1 MSQIRILPPEIVN
14 RIAAGEV
21 IERPAA
27 VVKELVENSID
38 AGATEISVEVEEG
51 GCRRIRV
58 RDNGAGIAAED
69 LPLAFRSHATS
80 KLALEDR
87 PGPAGEGGGT
97 AGPTALP
104 DLFGIGTLGF
114 RGEALAS
121 IASVAE
127 VEAISRAPG
136 AEHAH
141 AYRLRGTQAVGEQ
154 ARGEGPEPVAGP
166 PGTSIDVR
174 NLFFNTPGRRKFL
187 RAPSTELSHV
197 LEQVVRLALG
207 FPGIRFT
214 LSSQGKRLLE
224 CPATSSLRERLAAV
238 VGRERAGELV
248 EVREPD
254 GSRITVR
261 GFVGPPNLHRPDT
274 RGQQFFVDGRWVRD
288 RVLSHALN
296 DAYQGFQIP
305 GQKPLA
311 YLFVEVPAGTVDV
324 NVHPTKSEVRFLDSS
339 AVHRAVHAAVRGAL
353 DRSKTQPDA
362 PTCDR
367 PIADCGLRIADW
379 KERAPESV
387 GRPPIFSSVPE
398 ESEEPRQR
406 VREATA
412 DFFDSRRTTFSKN
425 DAPPFQIKTTD
436 SSPTSVNPQSAI
448 RNPQSP
454 PIQLLDRYIL
464 LEEEDG
470 LLLYDQHALH
480 EKVLY
485 EKILVQLRAG
495 DMPRQKLLIPEVVEL
510 PVELVP
516 LMEQVA
522 ERLGPLGFELEPFG
536 PREMA
541 VHAVPALL
549 DRSPAAPVVLE
560 AARWLHEGGQT
571 AVASEG
577 AGGSDPIAAET
588 RRLAQMVACKQAVK
602 AGMRLEEEEI
612 RALLRGAGAAVDPR
626 FCPHGRP
633 TSVRISRG
641 ELDRRFERK

>member
-21 IERPAA
+21 IERPSA

-38 AGATEISVEVEEG
+38 AGATEVSVEVEEG

-58 RDNGAGIAAED
+58 RDNGAGIAPED

-80 KLALEDR
+80 KLALGDR
-87 PGPAGEGGGT
+87 PGDAGAA
-97 AGPTALP
+97 AGASALP

-127 VEAISRAPG
+127 VEATSRTPG

-141 AYRLRGTQAVGEQ
+141 AYRLRGTQAVGEE
-154 ARGEGPEPVAGP
+154 ARGEGPEPVAAP

-214 LSSQGKRLLE
+214 LSSQGKRLLD
-224 CPATSSLRERLAAV
+224 CPATASLRERLQAV
-238 VGRERAGELV
+238 LGRERAGELL

-254 GSRITVR
+254 GSPVKVR
-261 GFVGPPNLHRPDT
+261 GFVGPPGLHRPDT

-288 RVLSHALN
+288 RVLTHALN

-311 YLFVEVPAGTVDV
+311 YLFVEVPPGTVDV

-339 AVHRAVHAAVRGAL
+339 AVHRAVHGAVRGAL
-353 DRSKTQPDA
+353 EKESTVDSRQSTVRSEGTPGEV
-362 PTCDR
+362 R
-367 PIADCGLRIADW
+367 
-379 KERAPESV
+379 ERV
-387 GRPPIFSSVPE
+387 K
-398 ESEEPRQR
+398 
-406 VREATA
+406 EATA
-412 DFFDSRRTTFSKN
+412 DFFAAGPRPTVDFRSRISAAKDR
-425 DAPPFQIKTTD
+425 DLPHR
-436 SSPTSVNPQSAI
+436 SSPGDDREPFFSEPKPQASSLKPVEPGTRDAI
-448 RNPQSP
+448 Q
-454 PIQLLDRYIL
+454 ILDRYIL
-464 LEEEDG
+464 LEEADG

-485 EKILVQLRAG
+485 EKILAQLRAG
-495 DMPRQKLLIPEVVEL
+495 GMPRQKLLIPEVVEL

-560 AARWLHEGGQT
+560 AARWIHEGGQT
-571 AVASEG
+571 AVAADG
-577 AGGSDPIAAET
+577 AGGTDPLAAET

-612 RALLRGAGAAVDPR
+612 RALLAGAGAAVDPR

-633 TSVRISRG
+633 TAVRISRG
-641 ELDRRFERK
+641 EIDRRFERK